1 MKQLLKSSVMLIASI
16 MLFTAV
22 VYAWF
27 SLSNENKVQPI
38 SQNVIERNINTE
50 IEYGINGGGYE
61 SFENPADLN
70 AYLSALNPGDAIDIR
85 VTIANDN
92 MIGTPDVP
100 IDIMLYNIR
109 ASETEEIYDLTDFF
123 ALENGTITLTWYA
136 SIEDYNLD
144 NAYLVQDISV
154 TAIDTNTID
163 YIGVPL
169 DNYRLSNLFNHY
181 MDGET
186 LVIENNIDILD
197 TAMVSQHIVVIEF
210 SISFDPYTPD
220 EGLGFQDG
228 ELLIDGLYTMLD
240 EE

>member
-1 MKQLLKSSVMLIASI
+1 MRQLLKSSVMLITSI

-27 SLSNENKVQPI
+27 TISNDNKVQPV
-38 SQNVIERNINTE
+38 SQNIIERNINTE
-50 IEYGINGGGYE
+50 VEYGINGGGYE

-92 MIGTPDVP
+92 MVGTPDVAL
-100 IDIMLYNIR
+100 DIMLYNIR

-136 SIEDYNLD
+136 NIDEYNID
-144 NAYLVQDISV
+144 NPYLVQDVVISQ
-154 TAIDTNTID
+154 IDTNTID

-169 DNYRLSNLFNHY
+169 DNNRLSNLFNHY

-186 LVIENNIDILD
+186 LVTENNIDILD
-197 TAMVSQHIVVIEF
+197 TSMISQHIVVIEF

-220 EGLGFQDG
+220 QGLGFQDG
-228 ELLIDGLYTMLD
+228 ELLIDGLYTVLGD
-240 EE
+240 E

>member
-1 MKQLLKSSVMLIASI
+1 MRQLLKSSAMLITSI

-50 IEYGINGGGYE
+50 VEYGINGGGYE
-61 SFENPADLN
+61 SFENSADLN
-70 AYLSALNPGDAIDIR
+70 AYLSALNPGDSIDVR
-85 VTIANDN
+85 VTIANEN
-92 MIGTPDVP
+92 MVGTPDVAL
-100 IDIMLYNIR
+100 DIMLYNIR

-136 SIEDYNLD
+136 TIEDYNL
-144 NAYLVQDISV
+144 NNSYLIQEITVNQ
-154 TAIDTNTID
+154 IDSNTID
-163 YIGVPL
+163 YVGVPL
-169 DNYRLSNLFNHY
+169 DNNRLSNLFNHY

-186 LVIENNIDILD
+186 LVVENNIDILD
-197 TAMVSQHIVVIEF
+197 TQMISQHIVVIEF

-220 EGLGFQDG
+220 QGLGFQDG
-228 ELLIDGLYTMLD
+228 ELLIDGLYTILGD
-240 EE
+240 E